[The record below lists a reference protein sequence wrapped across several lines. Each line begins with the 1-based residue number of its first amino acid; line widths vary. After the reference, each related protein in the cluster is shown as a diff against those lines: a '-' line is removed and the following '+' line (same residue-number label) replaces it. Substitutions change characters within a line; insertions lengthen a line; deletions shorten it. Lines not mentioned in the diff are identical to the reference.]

1 MNGVPTGQLLLR
13 LAQAWTDGSAL
24 PRAREAG
31 VRALVTGATVLLA
44 AVLFLAALGCAL
56 TALWL
61 HLVPV
66 VGSVGALLIVSG
78 VLLSLG
84 GVAILLPC
92 LFRGRSKAP
101 QAPQAATPEAMIA
114 EASRMVRENTV
125 PVLISALL
133 VGFGEGM
140 RRK

>member
-1 MNGVPTGQLLLR
+1 MNGVSTGQLLLR

-44 AVLFLAALGCAL
+44 TVLFLAALGCAL

-66 VGSVGALLIVSG
+66 VGSVGAPLIVSG

-101 QAPQAATPEAMIA
+101 PPPQSATPEAMIA